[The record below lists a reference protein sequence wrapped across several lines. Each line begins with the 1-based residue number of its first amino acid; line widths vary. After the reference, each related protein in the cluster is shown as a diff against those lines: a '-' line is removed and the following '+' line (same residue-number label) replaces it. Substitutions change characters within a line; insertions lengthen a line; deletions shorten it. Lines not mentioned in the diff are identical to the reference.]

1 MNKRN
6 TTMQPNSI
14 RPTLRRNHSNE
25 SGFVDS
31 SDSSSSSDFHD
42 NMKEIEELIGSHLI
56 FL

>member
-1 MNKRN
+1 
-6 TTMQPNSI
+6 MQPNSI